1 MTSKNKNEINDCS
14 CTDSNGS
21 ADRNSTDRTV
31 SGYSERNINKSSQ
44 GAKNSA
50 SDYVGG
56 DRTRSSSSH
65 RFSKL
70 NPGDKL

>member
-14 CTDSNGS
+14 CTDSGQS
-21 ADRNSTDRTV
+21 ADKNSTDRTV
-31 SGYSERNINKSSQ
+31 AGYSERNINKGSQ
-44 GAKNSA
+44 EVKNST